1 MNTIISISE
10 CWNRWDYIQPGKIC
24 RKSSPYNCVCSLSMS
39 DSKDKYK
46 ILSSTKYYGTFLNG
60 KKNLLECEIDA

>member
-1 MNTIISISE
+1 MAYFMNTILFPYQSAGIA
-10 CWNRWDYIQPGKIC
+10 GIC